1 MVVAGWSPS
10 AGTVGGVTAT
20 IAHRGASDEAPE
32 NTLAAVRRAIA
43 RDADHVEI
51 DVQRTMDGELVV
63 LHDTTLARTTD
74 VRRVFPDRAPWLVG
88 DFTAAEVASLDAG
101 GWHSEQYAGER
112 VPTLAQVVEV
122 LRPSGTGLL
131 VELKATALHAGLAV
145 DVAAALRGM
154 PGYVAEAVA
163 SGRLAVQS
171 FDHDAARQHKELLP
185 AVPVGALGTPSRP
198 ELGALATWADQVN
211 PVHWSVRPS
220 FVEAVHRHG
229 MRCHVWTVNRPHH
242 MRRALGLGVDGV
254 ITNHPASLR
263 RVLDEVRRERARA

>member
-1 MVVAGWSPS
+1 MKV
-10 AGTVGGVTAT
+10 
-20 IAHRGASDEAPE
+20 IAHRGASAEAAE
-32 NTLAAVRRAIA
+32 NTLASVRRAIA

-51 DVQRTMDGELVV
+51 DVQRTKDGELVV

-88 DFTAAEVASLDAG
+88 DFTADEIARLDAG

-112 VPTLAQVVEV
+112 VPTLAEVVEV
-122 LRPSGTGLL
+122 LRSSRTGLL
-131 VELKATALHAGLAV
+131 VEMKATALHPGLAV

-154 PGYVAEAVA
+154 PGYVDDAVRA
-163 SGRLAVQS
+163 GRLAVQS

-185 AVPVGALGTPSRP
+185 SVPVGALGTPSRP

-242 MRRALGLGVDGV
+242 MRRALALGVDGV
-254 ITNHPASLR
+254 ITNHPATLR
-263 RVLDEVRRERARA
+263 RVLDEVRSERARA